1 MQNVFKYIILSV
13 SLLGF
18 VMVGIAFL
26 GFNKLGK
33 EHRKVSKDDFLLEH
47 EKPIQNKNIIIM
59 IIGLSLI
66 MISILINGYIVF
78 RVGM

>member
-1 MQNVFKYIILSV
+1 MCTEIHNIKCFFY
-13 SLLGF
+13 LGF

-47 EKPIQNKNIIIM
+47 EKPIQ
-59 IIGLSLI
+59 LL
-66 MISILINGYIVF
+66 
-78 RVGM
+78 